1 MKPDDLKDRTKQ
13 FALRVLKLVVALPNT
28 LSGRTIGGQL
38 ARAGTSVGANY
49 RAACRARSK
58 PEFIA
63 KIGIVEEEADES
75 AFWMEL
81 IIEGKLLGQR
91 LVQPLLDEANEPLLD
106 EANELAKIMASSR
119 KSASES
125 LKPKANGKSAIG
137 NRKSAMT
144 YG

>member
-1 MKPDDLKDRTKQ
+1 
-13 FALRVLKLVVALPNT
+13 LRILKLVAALPKN
-28 LSGRTIGGQL
+28 LAGKTIGGQL

-58 PEFIA
+58 LEFIA

-81 IIEGKLLGQR
+81 IIESELLKVH
-91 LVQPLLDEANEPLLD
+91 LVQPLLD
-106 EANELAKIMASSR
+106 EANELAKIMSSSR

-125 LKPKANGKSAIG
+125 LKTKSNGKSSIG
-137 NRKSAMT
+137 NQKSAMT

>member
-1 MKPDDLKDRTKQ
+1 
-13 FALRVLKLVVALPNT
+13 LRILKLVAALPKN
-28 LSGRTIGGQL
+28 LAGKPIGGQL

-58 PEFIA
+58 LEFIA

-81 IIEGKLLGQR
+81 IIESELLKVH
-91 LVQPLLDEANEPLLD
+91 LVQPLLD
-106 EANELAKIMASSR
+106 EANELAKIMSSSR

-125 LKPKANGKSAIG
+125 LKTKSNGKSSLG
-137 NRKSAMT
+137 NQKSAMT